1 MQEESIFPAAERIIS
16 DINAAFKK
24 DPKLK
29 DVDIVAVTLNE
40 NKSPVIVESH
50 CLGLESW
57 CVKHVYCH
65 AYSRVMEARQQK
77 RRKEDPERI
86 GNLLTVALIINPDV
100 STMWNMRRELVMT
113 SHLDPNSELHFTSV
127 VLSRKPKSG
136 DIFSYRRWLIKN
148 VLMNDSPTNSSY
160 LSDELHISTLAAERY
175 SNNYHAW
182 NHRMWCLGELLATL
196 DADSSADL
204 LASEWSMSRSWI
216 ATHVSDYS
224 GFQYRQQVL
233 SKILDICIERFQTES
248 DKVLRIN
255 LQRFNYK
262 LLSLVHLQ
270 AAAKPVILEKESIK
284 NVKSKAEI
292 QRSVSGGLCETVPGP
307 ALGSEGLD
315 RSAGPTESDLLTPP
329 PRPAAVWQEA
339 HLDLLFKLLKY
350 MKLSKVRLSALVVM
364 TSMAGYAMAP
374 APFDPVTFTLCSVGT
389 GLLSCSAN
397 AVNQYHEVPFDAQ
410 MARTR
415 NRLLV
420 CGNITPLH
428 ALGFAAVCGTA
439 GASLLYCGVNGLTM
453 WLGLSNL
460 VLYTCIY
467 TPMKRV
473 SILNTWVGSV
483 VGALPPLMGWSG
495 CTGGALGAG
504 AWVLAGVL
512 YAWQFPHFN
521 ALSWNLRPEYSR
533 AGYRMMSVNKL
544 CRRTAL
550 RYTLAITALSC
561 SAPLVDLTN
570 TWFAL
575 ESLPLNLYFSHLA
588 WRFYKDSDSASSRKL
603 FRFSLIHLPLLM
615 LLMLANKHNWSNTK
629 TQTETTPIETKPQP
643 HRELDI
649 VVTRKR
655 VDNVL

>member
-1 MQEESIFPAAERIIS
+1 MLCTLKKLHTTNLNYNRCLILYSAAR
-16 DINAAFKK
+16 
-24 DPKLK
+24 
-29 DVDIVAVTLNE
+29 
-40 NKSPVIVESH
+40 
-50 CLGLESW
+50 
-57 CVKHVYCH
+57 
-65 AYSRVMEARQQK
+65 
-77 RRKEDPERI
+77 
-86 GNLLTVALIINPDV
+86 
-100 STMWNMRRELVMT
+100 
-113 SHLDPNSELHFTSV
+113 
-127 VLSRKPKSG
+127 
-136 DIFSYRRWLIKN
+136 
-148 VLMNDSPTNSSY
+148 
-160 LSDELHISTLAAERY
+160 
-175 SNNYHAW
+175 
-182 NHRMWCLGELLATL
+182 
-196 DADSSADL
+196 
-204 LASEWSMSRSWI
+204 
-216 ATHVSDYS
+216 
-224 GFQYRQQVL
+224 
-233 SKILDICIERFQTES
+233 
-248 DKVLRIN
+248 
-255 LQRFNYK
+255 
-262 LLSLVHLQ
+262 Q
-270 AAAKPVILEKESIK
+270 AAAKPVTLEKESIK
-284 NVKSKAEI
+284 NVKSRPV
-292 QRSVSGGLCETVPGP
+292 QRQGLCETVPSSA
-307 ALGSEGLD
+307 ALGST
-315 RSAGPTESDLLTPP
+315 GPPGSPGSEEADLLTTP

-339 HLDLLFKLLKY
+339 HLDLRSLPQQY

-374 APFDPVTFTLCSVGT
+374 AAFDPMTFALTSVGT

-439 GASLLYCGVNGLTM
+439 GASLLYYGVNGLTM
-453 WLGLSNL
+453 SLGLTNL
-460 VLYTCIY
+460 VLYTLIY
-467 TPMKRV
+467 TPLKRV

-483 VGALPPLMGWSG
+483 VGALPPLMGWAG
-495 CTGGALGAG
+495 CTGGSLEAG

-533 AGYRMMSVNKL
+533 AGYRMMSVTNPEL

-575 ESLPLNLYFSHLA
+575 QSLPLNLYFSHLA

-615 LLMLANKHNWSNTK
+615 LLMLANKHNWSNSNTES
-629 TQTETTPIETKPQP
+629 ETTPIETKPQP
-643 HRELDI
+643 LRELDI
-649 VVTRKR
+649 VVTRKI